1 MSGKNEKKIRRNI
14 SKLFGDAVETIKVYV
29 AELPLKDRL
38 KLAKNIV
45 FKRSLNF
52 KRSYKHG

>member
-1 MSGKNEKKIRRNI
+1 MEQGVRIERKKRKKIRRNI

-38 KLAKNIV
+38 KLAINIV
-45 FKRSLNF
+45 FKKKF
-52 KRSYKHG
+52 EF

>member
-1 MSGKNEKKIRRNI
+1 MSGKNDKKIRRNI
-14 SKLFGDAVETIKVYV
+14 SIGDAVETIKVYV

-45 FKRSLNF
+45 FKKKF
-52 KRSYKHG
+52 EF

>member
-38 KLAKNIV
+38 KLAKNTV
-45 FKRSLNF
+45 FKKKF
-52 KRSYKHG
+52 EF

>member
-29 AELPLKDRL
+29 MELPLKARV
-38 KLAKNIV
+38 KLAINIV
-45 FKRSLNF
+45 FKKKF
-52 KRSYKHG
+52 EF